1 MIKYYALIKVAELGS
16 ISKAASALDYTQPG
30 LSYILSSFEEELG
43 FKLFVRKRSGIK
55 LTEDGKKV
63 LEYCYEILNAE
74 NKINDLITA
83 KNMLSSGI
91 IKIGAF
97 SSALVS
103 FVPKAVKEFSLKY
116 PNINIHIE
124 EYQAENMVEDLKTG
138 RIDIAFIA
146 SKGADSTDDF
156 SGSYTCEHLLNDR
169 ICLFLHKD
177 HPLAQYE
184 IIKTSQLKECNLMV
198 PSSKWSQILKLNF
211 NEKDFKKNVKH
222 FIRSDLSLF
231 SMVSNNVGVALLS
244 NLEAAAHFDNVV
256 IRELEENTSRSISVY
271 ISDINKSS
279 IAIKEFISICK
290 KVISEGN
297 YY

>member
-16 ISKAASALDYTQPG
+16 ISKAATALDYSQPG

-63 LEYCYEILNAE
+63 LSYCREILDAE
-74 NKINDLITA
+74 NKINDLSIS
-83 KNMLSSGI
+83 KDMLSSGI

-97 SSALVS
+97 ASALVS
-103 FVPKAVKEFSLKY
+103 FIPKAVKEFSIKY

-124 EYQAENMVEDLKTG
+124 EYQAENMSDDLKTG

-146 SKGADSTDDF
+146 SRSTPSADEVSE
-156 SGSYTCEHLLNDR
+156 GYTCEHLLNDR
-169 ICLFLHKD
+169 ICLYMHKD
-177 HPLAQYE
+177 HPLAQYDK
-184 IIKTSQLKECNLMV
+184 IKTSQLKECNLMV

-211 NEKDFKKNVKH
+211 NEKDFKNNVKH
-222 FIRSDLSLF
+222 YIRSDISLF

-244 NLEAAAHFDNVV
+244 NLEEPVHFDNVV
-256 IRELEENTSRSISVY
+256 LRDLEEDTSRSIDVY
-271 ISDINKSS
+271 VSDFNKTSA
-279 IAIKEFISICK
+279 AIKEFISICK
-290 KVISEGN
+290 EVIAESN
-297 YY
+297 Y